1 MEKSERASGDL
12 IMMQKKI
19 LVIEDEQDIAD
30 LICLNLNDDGAQTT
44 HAADGIRGLTLAL
57 QQTWDLIVLD
67 LTLPRCDGMDICQ
80 QVREC
85 NPHTP
90 IIMVSARS
98 SEMQRVQGLNAGADD
113 YLSKPFSISELL
125 ARIHAL
131 FRRMD
136 RLQETRVQEPEVISF
151 NNITLNPATH
161 GVNIQGKAVAL
172 TAKEFELLLFFARAP
187 GRVFKRTDLLKN
199 IWGYGHE
206 GYLHTV
212 NSHINRLRAK
222 IEPDP
227 ANPQYIE
234 TVWGVGY
241 KLKIPSH
248 DQVPV

>member
-1 MEKSERASGDL
+1 
-12 IMMQKKI
+12 MQNKAI

-30 LICLNLNDDGAQTT
+30 LICINLEDNNAIIS

-57 QQTWDLIVLD
+57 QGHWDMIILD
-67 LTLPRCDGMDICQ
+67 LNLPRCDGMDICQ
-80 QVREC
+80 QVREF
-85 NPHTP
+85 NPRTP

-98 SEMQRVQGLNAGADD
+98 SEDQRIAGLNAGADD
-113 YLSKPFSISELL
+113 YLPKPFNISELI

-131 FRRMD
+131 FRRAD
-136 RLQETRVQEPEVISF
+136 LGSVETPEEVVSVSH
-151 NNITLNPATH
+151 ITLNPETH
-161 GVNIQGKAVAL
+161 GVKIEGKQISL
-172 TAKEFELLLFFARAP
+172 TAKEFELLMFFAKAP
-187 GRVFKRTDLLKN
+187 GRVFKRIELLNN

-227 ANPQYIE
+227 SNPSYIK

-241 KLKIPSH
+241 KLAIE
-248 DQVPV
+248 DANNEFAV